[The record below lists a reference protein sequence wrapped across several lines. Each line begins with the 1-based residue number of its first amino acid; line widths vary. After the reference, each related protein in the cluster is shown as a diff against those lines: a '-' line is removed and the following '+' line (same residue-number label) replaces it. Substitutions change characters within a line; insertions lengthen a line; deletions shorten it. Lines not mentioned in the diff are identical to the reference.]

1 MELFTN
7 DLLLRSV
14 DINDIYEVGKM
25 WDWEQ
30 SPISEDKANEAI
42 LYMQENHK
50 KNRYGHIYHL
60 CLAVFEKGK
69 NNIIGWCGLDGKCSP
84 GKTVIFYMIAKAC
97 RNKGYATQCA
107 EKMLEYAFETAEI
120 NSVYG
125 GCYRENIASYMVQA
139 KAGMLLYEL
148 ERESG
153 DPHFYMDKDIYK
165 KLKYLRNEK

>member
-1 MELFTN
+1 MQLLTN
-7 DLLLRSV
+7 DLLLRPV

-30 SPISEDKANEAI
+30 DPISQEAASEAI

-50 KNRYGHIYHL
+50 QNRHGYIYHL

-84 GKTVIFYMIAKAC
+84 GKTVIFYMIAKDY

-107 EKMLEYAFETAEI
+107 GKILEYALETVEV

-139 KAGMLLYEL
+139 KAGMVLYEL
-148 ERESG
+148 EKESG
-153 DPHFYMDKDIYK
+153 DPHFYIDKDIYE